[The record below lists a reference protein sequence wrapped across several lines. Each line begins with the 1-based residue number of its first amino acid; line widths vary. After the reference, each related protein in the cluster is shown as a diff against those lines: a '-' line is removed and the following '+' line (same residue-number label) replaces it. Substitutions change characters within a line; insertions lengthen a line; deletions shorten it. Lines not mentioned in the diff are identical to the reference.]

1 MITEAIVNMSTL
13 QDLNQV
19 LSRKQDILANAAGDE
34 KQRKSGKKTA
44 RERVALLLDEGSF
57 VEQGVLNCEA
67 GVVTGSGTVDGRA
80 VYVIAQDFAVMSG
93 AVGAK
98 QAKKIVKVLELAR
111 KTGTPVVTMCDSN
124 GARVGEGAAALEAY
138 TDIFAHM
145 ARLSGVVPMITMVL
159 GPCVGTAAMMAE
171 LSDLV
176 IVAKPAG
183 ALLAAGPQV
192 LASTMGKNL
201 TAEELGGG
209 KTAVENGAAHFA
221 CETEE
226 ESVELTKDLL
236 AVLPANNL
244 EDASFSD
251 EEDMNRVVEG
261 LKAGADGAEVIEKIA
276 DTGTVIVAGEGY
288 TQAVTA
294 FAKMAGRTV
303 AFVYTGKGDICHKR
317 MEKIARF
324 VRFADCYNIPV
335 ISLVDS
341 TGLATPKTVEA
352 QTAVLKAAS
361 KLVYAYSEATTV
373 KVTLVIGNA
382 IGAAYVAMG
391 GSANADTI
399 YAWPGAVI
407 SPMTGEAAIQVMW
420 KDQIRESTGDAVAA
434 RAELAAKY
442 ESEIA
447 DGVNAAVEG
456 LVDDVIDPADSRK
469 MVIAALE
476 LLSSKRDSNP
486 PKKHGNMPL

>member
-1 MITEAIVNMSTL
+1 MSTL

-19 LSRKQDILANAAGDE
+19 LSRKQDILSGSAAGVE
-34 KQRKSGKKTA
+34 KQKKGGKLTA
-44 RERVALLLDEGSF
+44 RERVALLLDGGSF
-57 VEQGVLNCEA
+57 VEQNMLESDA
-67 GVVTGSGTVDGRA
+67 GVVTGSGTVDGRP
-80 VYVIAQDFAVMSG
+80 VYVFAQDFAVMDG

-111 KTGTPVVTMCDSN
+111 KTGTPVVAMCDSN

-138 TDIFAHM
+138 ADIFAHM
-145 ARLSGVVPMITMVL
+145 ARMSGVVPMITMVL
-159 GPCVGTAAMMAE
+159 GPCVGAAAMMAE

-176 IVAKPAG
+176 FVAKPAG
-183 ALLAAGPQV
+183 ALLVAGAQV
-192 LASTMGKNL
+192 ISSTMGKTL
-201 TAEELGGG
+201 SAEQLGGG

-226 ESVELTKDLL
+226 E
-236 AVLPANNL
+236 AVAQVKTVLGMLPANNL
-244 EDASFSD
+244 EDAPFSV
-251 EEDMNRVVEG
+251 EEDMNRLVEG
-261 LKAGADGAEVIEKIA
+261 LEAGADGREIIEKLA
-276 DTGTVIVAGEGY
+276 DTGSVVEVGKGY
-288 TQAVTA
+288 TGAVTA
-294 FAKMAGRTV
+294 LAKLAGRTV
-303 AFVYTGKGDICHKR
+303 AFAYTGKGDTCDKR
-317 MEKIARF
+317 MKKIARF

-335 ISLVDS
+335 VSLVDS
-341 TGLATPKTVEA
+341 TGLTVFDSIDR
-352 QTAVLKAAS
+352 QMSVIKAAS
-361 KLVYAYSEATTV
+361 AMVYAYSEATTV
-373 KVTLVIGNA
+373 KVTLVVGNA

-391 GSANADTI
+391 GSANADAT

-420 KDQIRESTGDAVAA
+420 PDKIRSSKGDAVAA

-442 ESEIA
+442 EAEVA
-447 DGVNAAVEG
+447 DGVNAAAEG

-469 MVIAALE
+469 MIIAALE